1 MTVMTAPALAGG
13 EAIWTP
19 ARHPLARFLRG
30 VATGSAPAADGS
42 WMRVSPWSQHIQ
54 AVLSFDGHAVLA
66 VSYDFTD
73 NQLTE
78 MGVDGWGNAANPR
91 ILTQLAGPS
100 GWIGSHDVLLLGAG
114 RGSESGG
121 GEPLVSRPDLAQRP
135 AVEHAKRI
143 LTDVQVMGRPDHDD
157 RDLVILAR
165 GVGGLRE
172 VSVDVAPERRGGGH
186 GADLL
191 VRALASVPEN
201 ELIASPVFAGDA
213 PAVAAYLAAG
223 FVHVGS
229 VQHFSSR
236 PERR

>member
-30 VATGSAPAADGS
+30 VAAGTPPVADGS

-54 AVLSFDGHAVLA
+54 AVLSFAGHAVLA

-73 NQLTE
+73 VQLTE
-78 MGVDGWGNAANPR
+78 LGVDGWGNAASPR
-91 ILTQLAGPS
+91 VLTQLAGPS
-100 GWIGSHDVLLLGAG
+100 GWIGSHDMLLLGAG
-114 RGSESGG
+114 RGSDSGG
-121 GEPLVSRPDLAQRP
+121 ADALVSRPDLAHRP
-135 AVEHAKRI
+135 AAEHAKRI

-157 RDLVILAR
+157 HDLVILAR

-172 VSVDVAPERRGGGH
+172 VSVDVAPDRRGDGH
-186 GADLL
+186 GVELL
-191 VRALASVPEN
+191 ARALASVPEN

-213 PAVAAYLAAG
+213 PAVAAYLASG